1 MPHLFHIGE
10 VMLKVGGNSAAAFA
24 WKPAQNFHLRWSRSI
39 GFLMQNLYLEA
50 AASSLGLLGRKLKQ
64 LFNSQH
70 CFGSTSCWRLDRT
83 ASAFSDTLELFVSQS
98 CEEFSG
104 RACDQYHHES
114 FEHQDGD
121 DRRARSKEQ
130 GNKRTMRTKQGA
142 TDKYE
147 VSSHLAITSARASVT
162 SSNSVCSPSNNPLHS
177 SSCTWTNWRNQIVG
191 GSKLENPNRRIQIGE
206 PKLENPNRRIQ
217 TGEP

>member
-1 MPHLFHIGE
+1 MRFQTSEQLIVNSHDYVVLHTAPHHPSQPNPTHSTTVL
-10 VMLKVGGNSAAAFA
+10 NPSTD
-24 WKPAQNFHLRWSRSI
+24 
-39 GFLMQNLYLEA
+39 GFCY
-50 AASSLGLLGRKLKQ
+50 
-64 LFNSQH
+64 
-70 CFGSTSCWRLDRT
+70 STSCWRPGQIVF
-83 ASAFSDTLELFVSQS
+83 ASSYTLELFVSQS

-177 SSCTWTNWRNQIVG
+177 SSCVHKFSPWRNHLSAKI
-191 GSKLENPNRRIQIGE
+191 
-206 PKLENPNRRIQ
+206 
-217 TGEP
+217 T